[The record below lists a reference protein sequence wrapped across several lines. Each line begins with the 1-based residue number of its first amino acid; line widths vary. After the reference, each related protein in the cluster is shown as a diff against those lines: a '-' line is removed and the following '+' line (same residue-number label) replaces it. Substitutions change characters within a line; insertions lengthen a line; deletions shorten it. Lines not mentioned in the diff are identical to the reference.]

1 MIRRRNIARWLVH
14 CADPLG
20 REYPPPRVLS
30 PAATSQLVAE
40 ADGHGILP
48 SLLRHYPFPDTE
60 DYAAAKADAGTRRAV
75 AATFVMM
82 LRHYGGRIGEACAGL
97 PATVVKGWTFASTIY
112 PDPALRPFTDID
124 ILAAPEAHTRI
135 NGVLQDLGFKFADFA
150 YVPGRQE
157 AKWTHSENDA
167 LIVEV
172 HGNMVHAPSLRKTM
186 SLSYED
192 LREDAESPAGF
203 MCVAALHG
211 GLHHFER
218 LRHVADILQAAR
230 ALTSAQDEQRL
241 AALLEKSGARL
252 SAITGLRL
260 AHRLFGEPRCLEIAR
275 GLGRERYTH
284 LAGWLIGP
292 SLVTSTMS
300 SSRFVHSWRRQAFRE
315 LLKRG
320 RPRPRSA
327 RHLEERELA
336 ADAGQSSG
344 ALLNTETL
352 T

>member
-20 REYPPPRVLS
+20 PKRPPPQVLS
-30 PAATSQLVAE
+30 PAATSRLVAE
-40 ADGHGILP
+40 AGGHGILP

-60 DYAAAKADAGTRRAV
+60 NYAAAKADAGARRAV

-82 LRHYGGRIGEACAGL
+82 LRHFGGQIKEACAGL
-97 PATVVKGWTFASTIY
+97 PATVVKGWTFAGALY

-157 AKWTHSENDA
+157 AKWTHGENDA

-186 SLSYED
+186 SLTYED
-192 LREDAESPAGF
+192 LREDAESPAGL

-218 LRHVADILQAAR
+218 LRHVVDVLQAAR
-230 ALTSAQDEQRL
+230 ALTSAEDERRL
-241 AALLEKSGARL
+241 GALLEKSGARL

-275 GLGRERYTH
+275 GLGREQYAH

-300 SSRFVHSWRRQAFRE
+300 GSRFVHSWRRQAFRE

-320 RPRPRSA
+320 RPRAASASAAEEHELPANAGRSA
-327 RHLEERELA
+327 SVSLDRE
-336 ADAGQSSG
+336 
-344 ALLNTETL
+344 TCT
-352 T
+352 